1 MISENQKQIYNSF
14 LYTSRK
20 VKDKPCR
27 LRQDFSS
34 IDTTTELVLKKLD
47 ILFSRY
53 QHIKYNDFFIAPYMV
68 HSKEEYYDLSFFK
81 TQRAIKCYSL
91 YMAQKELA
99 DPDNENTITDC
110 KQGCSFIY
118 NFCKENSLTL
128 SQYKTH
134 TTGSVPII
142 LQHLKDHKINF
153 YVLQGLEVHKLLQ
166 TTEPQIVNFV
176 INDFFKIYT
185 ETKNNFIKSNKLKPV
200 IRAAFKI
207 IEEKLLQ
214 LTQITL

>member
-99 DPDNENTITDC
+99 DPDNESTITDC

-176 INDFFKIYT
+176 INDFYKIYT